1 MEGKWLLIA
10 KLTTNYLK
18 EKRGTLKES
27 SMVKSKIQETLDTIG
42 QIDFDIRWVQQKIAK
57 QNYNSFKKSVE
68 HQEKIQM
75 MVLERLKERYNKQVD
90 KLKIY

>member
-1 MEGKWLLIA
+1 MI
-10 KLTTNYLK
+10 
-18 EKRGTLKES
+18 
-27 SMVKSKIQETLDTIG
+27 KSKIQETLDTIG

-68 HQEKIQM
+68 HQEQIQM
-75 MVLERLKERYNKQVD
+75 MVLARLKERYNKQVD

>member
-1 MEGKWLLIA
+1 MNCLI
-10 KLTTNYLK
+10 
-18 EKRGTLKES
+18 EKHITLKES
-27 SMVKSKIQETLDTIG
+27 NMLKSKIQETLDTIG

-75 MVLERLKERYNKQVD
+75 MVLERLKERYNKQVE

>member
-1 MEGKWLLIA
+1 MI
-10 KLTTNYLK
+10 
-18 EKRGTLKES
+18 
-27 SMVKSKIQETLDTIG
+27 KSKIQETLDAIG

-57 QNYNSFKKSVE
+57 QNYNSFKKSIE

-75 MVLERLKERYNKQVD
+75 MVLERLKERYNKQVE

>member
-1 MEGKWLLIA
+1 
-10 KLTTNYLK
+10 
-18 EKRGTLKES
+18 
-27 SMVKSKIQETLDTIG
+27 MVKSKIQETLDTIG

-75 MVLERLKERYNKQVD
+75 MVLERLKERYNKQVE

>member
-1 MEGKWLLIA
+1 MK
-10 KLTTNYLK
+10 TTKKIETLQK
-18 EKRGTLKES
+18 EKTML
-27 SMVKSKIQETLDTIG
+27 KSKIQETLDTIG

>member
-1 MEGKWLLIA
+1 ML
-10 KLTTNYLK
+10 
-18 EKRGTLKES
+18 
-27 SMVKSKIQETLDTIG
+27 KSKIQETLDTIG
-42 QIDFDIRWVQQKIAK
+42 KIDFDIRWVQQKIAK

>member
-1 MEGKWLLIA
+1 
-10 KLTTNYLK
+10 
-18 EKRGTLKES
+18 
-27 SMVKSKIQETLDTIG
+27 MVKSKIQETLDTIG

>member
-1 MEGKWLLIA
+1 ML
-10 KLTTNYLK
+10 
-18 EKRGTLKES
+18 
-27 SMVKSKIQETLDTIG
+27 KSKIQETLDTIG
-42 QIDFDIRWVQQKIAK
+42 KIDFDIRWVQQKIAK
-57 QNYNSFKKSVE
+57 QNYNSFKKSIE

>member
-1 MEGKWLLIA
+1 MLNVNQML
-10 KLTTNYLK
+10 
-18 EKRGTLKES
+18 
-27 SMVKSKIQETLDTIG
+27 KSKIQETLDTIG

-57 QNYNSFKKSVE
+57 QNYNSFKKSIE

-75 MVLERLKERYNKQVD
+75 MVLERLKERYNKQVE

>member
-1 MEGKWLLIA
+1 ML
-10 KLTTNYLK
+10 
-18 EKRGTLKES
+18 
-27 SMVKSKIQETLDTIG
+27 KSKIQETLDTIG
-42 QIDFDIRWVQQKIAK
+42 QIDFNIRWVQQKIAK
-57 QNYNSFKKSVE
+57 QNYNSFKKSIE

>member
-1 MEGKWLLIA
+1 
-10 KLTTNYLK
+10 
-18 EKRGTLKES
+18 
-27 SMVKSKIQETLDTIG
+27 MVKSKIQETLDTIG

-90 KLKIY
+90 KLKIH

>member
-1 MEGKWLLIA
+1 MIK
-10 KLTTNYLK
+10 T
-18 EKRGTLKES
+18 
-27 SMVKSKIQETLDTIG
+27 KIQETLDTIG

-57 QNYNSFKKSVE
+57 QNYNSFKKSIE

-75 MVLERLKERYNKQVD
+75 MVLERLKERYNKQVE

>member
-1 MEGKWLLIA
+1 ML
-10 KLTTNYLK
+10 
-18 EKRGTLKES
+18 
-27 SMVKSKIQETLDTIG
+27 KSKIQETLDTIG

-57 QNYNSFKKSVE
+57 QNYNSFKKSIE

-75 MVLERLKERYNKQVD
+75 MVLERLKERYNKQVE

>member
-1 MEGKWLLIA
+1 MI
-10 KLTTNYLK
+10 
-18 EKRGTLKES
+18 
-27 SMVKSKIQETLDTIG
+27 KSKIQETIDTIG

-57 QNYNSFKKSVE
+57 QNYNSFKKSIE

-75 MVLERLKERYNKQVD
+75 MVLERLKDRYNKQVE

>member
-75 MVLERLKERYNKQVD
+75 MVLERLKDRYNKQVD
-90 KLKIY
+90 KLKIH

>member
-1 MEGKWLLIA
+1 ML
-10 KLTTNYLK
+10 
-18 EKRGTLKES
+18 
-27 SMVKSKIQETLDTIG
+27 KSKIQETLDAIG
-42 QIDFDIRWVQQKIAK
+42 QIDFNIRWVQQKIAK
-57 QNYNSFKKSVE
+57 QNYNSFKKSIE